1 MTSTVQSQNSNMSL
15 DQDEEKKQYDIYLYD
30 GKEPLYNI
38 NDITLYQNLSGYISV
53 FVNDIK
59 DQKIILP
66 DFVKER
72 EMNLIIEFIEAYSK
86 TMNYKLNMLENK
98 YKINI
103 EKPVRDISTFKKEV
117 GDCYEVIE
125 KIFSQKLFL
134 SVINTAMC
142 LDITILFD
150 IICAK
155 IALDIKYMTRSEMND
170 YFNEAKSK

>member
-1 MTSTVQSQNSNMSL
+1 MQSQNSNMSL
-15 DQDEEKKQYDIYLYD
+15 DKEEEKKEYYIHLHEEE
-30 GKEPLYNI
+30 EPLYHVK
-38 NDITLYQNLSGYISV
+38 DITLYQNLSGYVSV

-66 DFVKER
+66 EFVKRR
-72 EMNLIIEFIEAYSK
+72 EMNLIIEFIESYSK
-86 TMNYKLNMLENK
+86 TTNYKLNMVEDK

-103 EKPVRDISTFKKEV
+103 EKPVRDLATFKKEV

>member
-1 MTSTVQSQNSNMSL
+1 MTTMQSQNSNMSL
-15 DQDEEKKQYDIYLYD
+15 DNDEEKKEYHIYLHD
-30 GKEPLYNI
+30 EEEPLYHI

-66 DFVKER
+66 EFVKQR

-86 TMNYKLNMLENK
+86 TMNYKLNMVEDI

-103 EKPVRDISTFKKEV
+103 EKPVRDLATFKKEV